1 MYMFNSMRRKLVKQ
15 GDNALTVTLPASWTK
30 TNKLSPGNEVNIEEE
45 QNNLIIKPAYIMSLP
60 KTIAITITPATF
72 NIYRSLLGSYYRQG
86 YDEIHIMYTNPK
98 IIPELQKAVDFLY
111 GFEVFEQK
119 ENICVIKKMYESEP
133 TQIVSFMNKMI
144 QTIKTMQNIVINDL
158 QKNKFTSKEEIYQFR
173 NNILRYRDIISRT
186 IVYYKLLDDKHF
198 PQYTIAMYL
207 WQIARAYNHIYHVV
221 AKQNKLSKQE
231 YELFT
236 EINVF
241 LIELFEKQKEG
252 KHKYFHEKYD
262 ILHKKAEQ
270 LLTKKNTCY
279 LFINYNL
286 YILMQ
291 LQSCNSSLLL
301 LNK

>member
-1 MYMFNSMRRKLVKQ
+1 MYTLNNMRRKLVKQ

-45 QNNLIIKPAYIMSLP
+45 QNTLIIKPAYIMSLP
-60 KTIAITITPATF
+60 KTIAITITPGTF
-72 NIYRSLLGSYYRQG
+72 NRYRSLLGSYYRQG
-86 YDEIHIMYTNPK
+86 YDEIHIRYANSK

-133 TQIVSFMNKMI
+133 TQIASFINKMI

-241 LIELFEKQKEG
+241 LIELFEKQKES
-252 KHKYFHEKYD
+252 KHNYFHEKYD

-270 LLTKKNTCY
+270 LLTKKNPHN
-279 LFINYNL
+279 LFISYNL

-301 LNK
+301 L